1 MPNKR
6 ATMSDVARRAG
17 VSKSTVSHVINQ
29 TRFVSPQTAEKVRQS
44 IDDLEFRP
52 SQLARSLAARRTNTI
67 GLLISDIDNP
77 FYPQVIKGV
86 EEIAL
91 AESYNV
97 FLANV
102 GYDTQRII
110 NSSQSMLDRQID
122 GVICMSTRFP
132 PELITQLASEN
143 LPSVFLDWQ
152 PPAHLLRS
160 DIFATIQV
168 DFETGIKQAV
178 DHLISLGHRQFAHIS
193 GPQDAWTSRDRQQTF
208 LMALREQGIPS
219 NDVCIV
225 EGNLQIDGGRAA
237 LERILKAPSIPTAV
251 FCANDLSA
259 LGFLWEA
266 RQKGFSVPED
276 FSLIGLDDIPLSS
289 QISPGLTTIAL
300 PIQEIGKEAM
310 TTLLNMISHP
320 ASDENPARPESS
332 FITTELIIREST
344 ASPAG
349 RNKP

>member
-6 ATMSDVARRAG
+6 TTMSDVARRAG

-29 TRFVSPQTAEKVRQS
+29 TRFVSPQTTLLVREA
-44 IDDLEFRP
+44 IEELEFRP
-52 SQLARSLAARRTNTI
+52 SQLARSLSARHTNTI

-91 AESYNV
+91 SVSYNV

-110 NSSQSMLDRQID
+110 NSTQSMLDRQID

-132 PELITQLASEN
+132 PELIAQLAAEN

-152 PPAHLLRS
+152 PPAHSLRS
-160 DIFATIQV
+160 DNFATIQV

-193 GPQDAWTSRDRQQTF
+193 GPQDAWTSQDRQQTF
-208 LMALREQGIPS
+208 LTALREQGIPP

-237 LERILKAPSIPTAV
+237 LENILEAPTIPSAV

-300 PIQEIGKEAM
+300 PIREIGKEAM
-310 TTLLNMISHP
+310 CTLLNMISEP
-320 ASDENPARPESS
+320 WSGEKSARP
-332 FITTELIIREST
+332 IPAHIPTKLIVREST
-344 ASPAG
+344 ASPA
-349 RNKP
+349 RRKTP